1 MDVQARL
8 PIALCAIH
16 NFIRRYDPEAFFD
29 LEFTEGDLSTEP
41 GGDEPGVLGDGPANA
56 AERRRADQ
64 RCNNIAQDMWEDYQ
78 CELVQR
84 GLQVS

>member
-16 NFIRRYDPEAFFD
+16 NFIHQYDPEAFFD

-41 GGDEPGVLGDGPANA
+41 GGDEPGVLGDGPADV
-56 AERRRADQ
+56 AERRQADQ
-64 RCNNIAQDMWEDYQ
+64 RHNNITQDMWEDYQ
-78 CELVQR
+78 HELVQR
-84 GLQVS
+84 SLQVS